1 MGRTA
6 RYRSA
11 EPLRAMTSALPRWVA
26 AIALVSG
33 LVWAGMLG
41 KQHLDGKASV
51 IDRFETVLLDLRIK
65 LAGQRPAPKD
75 ITIVA
80 IDDRTVSEAGTYPLS
95 RKTLAD
101 LIVKIRE
108 AGAAALA
115 IDILLSGGSTET
127 DDAALAAA
135 LQTLPT
141 VIAVAAQVAGTEQT
155 ASAVPV
161 VREALGPDARFTEAA
176 SEGLVNIVTDD
187 GGTPRHI
194 PVVFLSG
201 SGLQPS
207 FSLKALERFSGEAPS
222 ITGEGV
228 RIGGREQP
236 LDLGWHLALN
246 YYGPAEAIE
255 TISAASLLRGD
266 PIDLHGRLAVLG
278 VTATAVGDRFATPFD
293 PVMPGVE
300 IQATGIANLLDG
312 TALLRNSR
320 LRLTDAAAALT
331 ITLLGCAAIA
341 FLPLAPAVFFYLA
354 LLSGWLVLTLILFGQ
369 GQWLNAALPFA
380 ASLPPVI
387 ALLLL
392 RQVFERL
399 RSQKLARAREALSRF
414 QSPKLA
420 GRVAEDPSFLAV
432 PKEQTAAMLFIDLSG
447 YTGLSEALGPVR
459 TRDFLKDF
467 HTIVVDVVSRYGGV
481 VLDFMGDGA
490 MLGFGIPDA
499 SEDDPENA
507 ARCSFL
513 LERAVGAWIEE
524 TGMSGRI
531 SRVRVGAHVGQ
542 VVLSR
547 LGHDSQQQIAA
558 TGDCVNVAARLLEVA
573 KDHDASVV
581 LSADLMHA
589 AAQSGADLKAP
600 RQVTVAIRGRQ
611 QELTVGLWRPD
622 ENPLG
627 SEDPHKAG

>member
-1 MGRTA
+1 
-6 RYRSA
+6 
-11 EPLRAMTSALPRWVA
+11 MTSALPRWVA
-26 AIALVSG
+26 AIALLSG
-33 LVWAGMLG
+33 LIWAGLLG
-41 KQHLDGKASV
+41 QQHLAGKASV
-51 IDRFETVLLDLRIK
+51 IDRFETVLLDLRVT
-65 LAGQRPAPKD
+65 LTGQRPAPRD

-95 RKTLAD
+95 RKTLAE
-101 LIVKIRE
+101 LIMKIGE
-108 AGAAALA
+108 AGAASLA
-115 IDILLSGGSTET
+115 VDILLSGASTEA

-135 LQTLPT
+135 LETLPT
-141 VIAVAAQVAGTEQT
+141 VIAVAAEVSGTEQT

-161 VREALGPDARFTEAA
+161 VREALGPDARFAKAA
-176 SEGLVNIVTDD
+176 TEGLVNIVTDG

-194 PVVFLSG
+194 PVLFLSG

-207 FSLKALERFSGEAPS
+207 FSLKALERFSGQTPS
-222 ITGEGV
+222 ITEEGI
-228 RIGGREQP
+228 RIGIRELP
-236 LDLGWHLALN
+236 LDLGWHLPLN

-255 TISAASLLRGD
+255 TISAASLLNGD
-266 PIDLHGRLAVLG
+266 PVDLRGRLAVLG

-300 IQATGIANLLDG
+300 VQATGIANLLDG
-312 TALLRNSR
+312 SALMRTGAIR
-320 LRLTDAAAALT
+320 LADAAAALT
-331 ITLLGCAAIA
+331 ITLLGLAAIA
-341 FLPLAPAVFFYLA
+341 FLPLAPAVIFYMA
-354 LLSGWLVLTLILFGQ
+354 LLAGWLVLTMILFGQ

-380 ASLPPVI
+380 ASLPPVV

-420 GRVAEDPSFLAV
+420 GRVAEDPTFLAV

-459 TRDFLKDF
+459 TRDFLKNF
-467 HTIVVDVVSRYGGV
+467 HTIVVDVVSQCDGV

-490 MLGFGIPDA
+490 MLGFGVPDA
-499 SEDDPENA
+499 SEDDPANA

-513 LERAVGAWIEE
+513 LERAVRDWIDDA
-524 TGMSGRI
+524 GMSARI
-531 SRVRVGAHVGQ
+531 SRVRVGAHAGP

-558 TGDCVNVAARLLEVA
+558 TGDCVNVASRLLEVA

-581 LSADLMHA
+581 LSSDLLRA
-589 AAQSGADLKAP
+589 AGMTGTECAPP
-600 RQVTVAIRGRQ
+600 RQVTAAIRGRQ
-611 QELTVGLWRPD
+611 QELTVGLWRSGEHP
-622 ENPLG
+622 PG
-627 SEDPHKAG
+627 F

>member
-1 MGRTA
+1 
-6 RYRSA
+6 
-11 EPLRAMTSALPRWVA
+11 MTSALPRWVA
-26 AIALVSG
+26 AAALLSG
-33 LVWAGMLG
+33 LIWAGLLSQ
-41 KQHLDGKASV
+41 QHLAGKASL
-51 IDRFETVLLDLRIK
+51 IDRFETVLLDLRIT
-65 LAGQRPAPKD
+65 LTGQRPAPDD
-75 ITIVA
+75 IVIVA
-80 IDDRTVSEAGTYPLS
+80 IDDRTVSEAGSYPLS

-101 LIVKIRE
+101 LILKIRE

-115 IDILLSGGSTET
+115 VDILLSGASGET
-127 DDAALAAA
+127 DAAA
-135 LQTLPT
+135 LTAALKTLPA
-141 VIAVAAQVAGTEQT
+141 VIAVAAQVSETEQT
-155 ASAVPV
+155 ANAVPV
-161 VREALGPDARFTEAA
+161 VREALAPDTRFADVAT
-176 SEGLVNIVTDD
+176 EGLVNIVTDG

-194 PVVFLSG
+194 PLLFLSD
-201 SGLQPS
+201 SGLQPA
-207 FSLKALERFSGEAPS
+207 FSLKALELGSGKTPS
-222 ITGEGV
+222 MTADGV
-228 RIGGREQP
+228 RIGDRELP

-246 YYGPAEAIE
+246 YYGPAETIE
-255 TISAASLLRGD
+255 TISAESLLGD
-266 PIDLHGRLAVLG
+266 ETVALHGRLAVLG
-278 VTATAVGDRFATPFD
+278 VTATAVGDRFASPFD
-293 PVMPGVE
+293 PVLPGVE

-312 TALLRNSR
+312 SALTRNST
-320 LRLTDAAAALT
+320 LRLTDAAATLT
-331 ITLLGCAAIA
+331 ITLAGLAAIA
-341 FLPLAPAVFFYLA
+341 FLPLAPAVIFYLA
-354 LLSGWLVLTLILFGQ
+354 LLSGWLVLTLVLFGQ

-387 ALLLL
+387 GLLLA

-399 RSQKLARAREALSRF
+399 RSQKMARAREALSRF

-499 SEDDPENA
+499 SKDDPENA
-507 ARCSFL
+507 AHCSFL

-547 LGHDSQQQIAA
+547 LGHDRQQQIAA

-589 AAQSGADLKAP
+589 AALSGAGLTAP
-600 RQVTVAIRGRQ
+600 RQVTVTIRGRQ
-611 QELTVGLWRPD
+611 QDLTVGLWRSD
-622 ENPLG
+622 ENPSVPLVPG
-627 SEDPHKAG
+627 ATG